1 MYIKFMPLENIHKLN
16 RKKLIKTF
24 FVLVLFRLYPKLIAF
39 FIDLLPTFSKNHI
52 FLRADCDHFGSWFQ
66 VFLSHAYFKK
76 SGKNVRLIICAKRG
90 TINNPWKDYLTK
102 LPLNI
107 IYNKFFQFLISP
119 LFHSKYS
126 LDVNGHI
133 LLANNTST
141 FRPIPRLPVLTESIL
156 EDYSEYLSE
165 NIFENNFEK
174 KLITEPYVLFYVREG
189 SKWRHSIKKSVRN
202 MPEELAFI
210 LLRKIISLNLKVVL
224 IADTP
229 KIYNYDNS
237 NISFID
243 EYKAEN
249 AYNIYKNATA
259 IIGSGSGAV
268 NFPSIILN
276 LPTLT
281 ITSKPLYHFD
291 AMYMPPNSA
300 TPFTQEIP
308 IKHKWILASNL
319 NSPKLMKDAPQF
331 VEYFLSKQNLNNT
344 DYNLQNPFKY
354 IYTNINT
361 NKSRFLTVSDN
372 PNISIY

>member
-1 MYIKFMPLENIHKLN
+1 MPLVNIHKLN
-16 RKKLIKTF
+16 REKLVKTF
-24 FVLVLFRLYPKLIAF
+24 FVFILFRLYPKFIAF
-39 FIDLLPTFSKNHI
+39 FIDLLPKFSKKHI

-76 SGKNVRLIICAKRG
+76 SNKNVHLIICAKRG
-90 TINNPWKDYLTK
+90 TIGNPWKDNLTK
-102 LPLNI
+102 LPLTI
-107 IYNKFFQFLISP
+107 IYKRFFQFLVSP

-133 LLANNTST
+133 LLANNTSS
-141 FRPIPRLPVLTESIL
+141 FRSIPRFPALTEAL
-156 EDYSEYLSE
+156 LKDYSEYLAE
-165 NIFENNFEK
+165 NIFEKDFDK

-189 SKWRHSIKKSVRN
+189 SKWIHSINKSVRN
-202 MPEELAFI
+202 MPEDLAFI

-224 IADTP
+224 LADTP
-229 KIYNYDNS
+229 KIYNYDHS
-237 NISFID
+237 NISLISD
-243 EYKAEN
+243 YKTEN

-291 AMYMPPNSA
+291 AMYMPPDSS

-308 IKHKWILASNL
+308 INHKWILASNL
-319 NSPKLMKDAPQF
+319 NSPKLMKDAPKF
-331 VEYFLSKQNLNNT
+331 VEYFLSKQNLNST
-344 DYNLQNPFKY
+344 DDNLQNPFKF
-354 IYTNINT
+354 IYTNVNS

-372 PNISIY
+372 ANISIY